1 MAQVN
6 CLAQGGKSP
15 MTGYELTVDLCNS
28 NGIKFCMSLCPQA
41 IVPLGTDDRPSNNIV

>member
-15 MTGYELTVDLCNS
+15 LTDCELTVDLCNS
-28 NGIKFCMSLCPQA
+28 NGIKFCTSSFFLNRYERSD
-41 IVPLGTDDRPSNNIV
+41 GRPPNNII

>member
-15 MTGYELTVDLCNS
+15 LTDGELTVDLCNS
-28 NGIKFCMSLCPQA
+28 NGIKFCMSLPPNFK
-41 IVPLGTDDRPSNNIV
+41 IPLN